1 MNPFLIIIVFSF
13 SLPMKNDSTHLIP
26 PAMKSSDLR
35 RRHSRSLSPRRS
47 TILMLQQFARTCRYM
62 PGLPSSMGAF
72 VAN

>member
-1 MNPFLIIIVFSF
+1 
-13 SLPMKNDSTHLIP
+13 
-26 PAMKSSDLR
+26 MKSSDLR

-47 TILMLQQFARTCRYM
+47 TILMLQQFARTCSYM

>member
-1 MNPFLIIIVFSF
+1 
-13 SLPMKNDSTHLIP
+13 MKNDSTQFNTP
-26 PAMKSSDLR
+26 VMKSSDLR
-35 RRHSRSLSPRRS
+35 RRHSRSFSPRRS